1 MFGPIAVRMN
11 RYRDFAKRWA
21 ARRSKG
27 ELADT
32 TRKLFS
38 RSTPPD
44 AANPRA
50 KSRRKGKVSAD
61 RWNQ

>member
-1 MFGPIAVRMN
+1 MN

-44 AANPRA
+44 AVNPRA